1 MTMHGARTRIFL
13 ILSEVEGRRMTLQYC
28 KTSTRPSTAL
38 LSDIFCFNDRGGGV
52 RMAMRPLLLFV
63 VPAKAGTQGNSAMAP
78 WIPASAGMTKR
89 ESGA

>member
-1 MTMHGARTRIFL
+1 
-13 ILSEVEGRRMTLQYC
+13 
-28 KTSTRPSTAL
+28 
-38 LSDIFCFNDRGGGV
+38 
-52 RMAMRPLLLFV
+52 MRPLLLFV